1 MDLIKQNKT
10 KIMNRFSLMR
20 PTMQTQKNFFL
31 FALQETFME
40 QNRMFQ
46 TAKKWFG
53 KYQNDTSE

>member
-1 MDLIKQNKT
+1 
-10 KIMNRFSLMR
+10 MNRFSLMR